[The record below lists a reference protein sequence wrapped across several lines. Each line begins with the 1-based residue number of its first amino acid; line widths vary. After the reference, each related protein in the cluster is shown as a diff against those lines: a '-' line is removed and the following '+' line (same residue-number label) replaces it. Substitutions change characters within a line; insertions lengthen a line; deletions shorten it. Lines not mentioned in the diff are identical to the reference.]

1 MQIKAV
7 YFAKTKTPSPNL
19 ALALALALNLALAPA
34 PALTPTNQFFEDWLI
49 AFSVKSTYYNS
60 FSVFSTVLY
69 KILKVA
75 DKQKRARALI
85 IISESRDDPRKTQK
99 YLKINRWVGTL
110 QNPKIRELSEFEEFN
125 GQMIKHANLFEMQR
139 NNSGYLKTAWSL

>member
-7 YFAKTKTPSPNL
+7 YFAKTKTPSPS
-19 ALALALALNLALAPA
+19 LALALNLALALTLTLALALA

-49 AFSVKSTYYNS
+49 AFSVKSTHYNS

-75 DKQKRARALI
+75 DKQKKARALV
-85 IISESRDDPRKTQK
+85 IISESRDD
-99 YLKINRWVGTL
+99 
-110 QNPKIRELSEFEEFN
+110 
-125 GQMIKHANLFEMQR
+125 QR
-139 NNSGYLKTAWSL
+139 